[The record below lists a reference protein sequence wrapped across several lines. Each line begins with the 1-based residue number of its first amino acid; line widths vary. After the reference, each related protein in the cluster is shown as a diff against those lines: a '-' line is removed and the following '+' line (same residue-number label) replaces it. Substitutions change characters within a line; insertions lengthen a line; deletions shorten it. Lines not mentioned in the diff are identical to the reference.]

1 MAEVNFKFKF
11 LNLVIN
17 ITVFFPPLL
26 FTLILIQG
34 SYSDGKSGKT
44 GGLGEIQGN
53 QGTVSTAWKDIF
65 FETKSGN
72 FHCVNKCSINV
83 HTVVKS

>member
-17 ITVFFPPLL
+17 ITVFFPLLL

-44 GGLGEIQGN
+44 GGFGEIRGN
-53 QGTVSTAWKDIF
+53 QGTVSTAWKLYFSRLNQGIF
-65 FETKSGN
+65 T
-72 FHCVNKCSINV
+72 VLINV
-83 HTVVKS
+83 Q